1 MRTTNY
7 RNRLIKGIA
16 DEDWIAFSK
25 LKAEHNKEFPKNKI
39 SMRKF
44 FQLLN
49 TYSPLITQLMH
60 LDPKYSAVQNM
71 SVNTALSLA
80 PMWIENT
87 AHNIALIKEGKDI
100 KELHNIYKGKPA
112 IVIGAGPS
120 LYDNASGTNHLELI
134 KEYANNF
141 DGVILIAD
149 RLLEQ
154 CIDMELGDYVCIVD
168 GSQKI
173 YDLFFDNDVVKAYND
188 ITIYDGTSES
198 GNAIIKH
205 SWEKQERAQSDF
217 DMKAVMA
224 TSVNKEVMSIWERE
238 SYYFVP
244 SIPQEV
250 LPNATSI
257 MCEFTGKSDINAGGN
272 CGMLAWNMATY
283 MGCTEIAMV
292 GMDLSYKIDTPIE
305 ETQSYKSYIGQLG
318 EERVHEAFRVGKHPF
333 FKTPYRTDYVYET
346 FITTAIVWIKAFKD
360 RGICTTYNCTE
371 GGAIHG
377 KGVEYMY
384 LQEFLDKHS
393 NGKEPMTT

>member
-1 MRTTNY
+1 MTKRNTNF
-7 RNRLIKGIA
+7 RDRLIKGIA

-25 LKAEHNKEFPKNKI
+25 LKAAHNKEFPANKI

-44 FQLLN
+44 FALLN
-49 TYSPLITQLMH
+49 TYSPLITQLFH

-80 PMWIENT
+80 PMWIKNT
-87 AHNIALIKEGKDI
+87 AHNINLIKEGNDI
-100 KELHNIYKGKPA
+100 KELHNKYKGKPA

-120 LYDNASGTNHLELI
+120 LYDNASGHPNHLELI
-134 KEYANNF
+134 KEYADDF
-141 DGVILIAD
+141 DGPILIAD
-149 RLLEQ
+149 RLLGQ
-154 CIDMELGDYVCIVD
+154 CIDIELGDYVCIVD
-168 GSQKI
+168 GSHKI
-173 YDLFFDNDVVKAYND
+173 YDLFFDNDTVRAYND
-188 ITIYDGTSES
+188 ISKYECDPVG
-198 GNAIIKH
+198 H
-205 SWEKQERAQSDF
+205 VLEKQKHIQSDF
-217 DMKAVMA
+217 DMHAVMA

-318 EERVHEAFRVGKHPF
+318 EEHVHEAFRIGKHPF

-346 FITTAIVWIKAFKD
+346 FITTAIVWIKAFQD